1 MIYVGQASA
10 GFPARIERDGFPLCV
25 SQREKLETGNDPPRK
40 RVSYLTSIRSVPSVV
55 LCC

>member
-1 MIYVGQASA
+1 VIYVGQASA